1 MITPLVFRRK
11 IPKLAAFILAGLG
24 SVAGCALYRLEK
36 DLPAPYA
43 AFLNEVRYLITS
55 PERKAFLSSPDSGKD
70 KLIEEFWKRR
80 DPDPFTSENEL
91 RTEYYARISQADDL
105 FKSDSPRGWLS
116 DRGRIYVL
124 YGPPTERRTLTPEGS
139 AANRVEMWYYGAYTI
154 LFRDTSGT
162 GSFRLETLDLSAIED
177 LNLARAGAPTRL
189 GSRQGPGGMG
199 GFSASAQPLLDF
211 TVEFRD
217 KVRSQDRIEGLL
229 RLEIPLPLIWFK
241 SAGGRFHTTFDIVV
255 RVRDSKKAIAWEK
268 NASAEAEY
276 AEREIASKSSERH
289 AIEIPVLIEGAEVL
303 ARLADAPRDRGC
315 PLDEPDGLRNG
326 RENDRVEIAGRLET

>member
-1 MITPLVFRRK
+1 MITPHVIRLK
-11 IPKLAAFILAGLG
+11 IPKLAALVLATLG
-24 SVAGCALYRLEK
+24 SLAGCALYRLEK

-43 AFLNEVRYLITS
+43 AFLGEVRYLITS

-70 KLIEEFWKRR
+70 KLIEEFWQRR

-116 DRGRIYVL
+116 DRGRIYIL
-124 YGPPTERRTLTPEGS
+124 YGPPTERRTMTMTQEAT

-177 LNLARAGAPTRL
+177 LNLARTGAPSRL
-189 GSRQGPGGMG
+189 GSRQGPGRAA

-211 TVEFRD
+211 TVELRD
-217 KVRSQDRIEGLL
+217 KVRSQDRIEALL
-229 RLEIPLPLIWFK
+229 HLEIPLPLIWFK
-241 SAGGRFHTTFDIVV
+241 SDGGRFHTAFDVV
-255 RVRDSKKAIAWEK
+255 IRVRDSKKAVVWEK
-268 NASAEAEY
+268 NAGAEAGY
-276 AEREIASKSSERH
+276 AERDIAAKSGARH
-289 AIEIPVLIEGAEVL
+289 VIELPILIEGAEIL
-303 ARLADAPRDRGC
+303 ARLADAPGTVVVRLTNRTGS
-315 PLDEPDGLRNG
+315 ET
-326 RENDRVEIAGRLET
+326 VEKTIDLK